1 MGLVI
6 WFRQYYIAIRLGE
19 VLFVLRLDERVAY
32 LDGGLEKVVGT
43 FAMEWVV
50 CKYKHPG
57 ARLVDS

>member
-1 MGLVI
+1 M
-6 WFRQYYIAIRLGE
+6 
-19 VLFVLRLDERVAY
+19 LRLDERVAY